1 MQNGLAGAPELL
13 CGLIERQITLRDV
26 GNEPCPDLVSDSDP
40 PGSVRGGLLGGEQ
53 PGAEPSVDR
62 RLRDTELARGL
73 LDGEQAAVGVGWWRS
88 RDPVLDAK
96 GRDAWLV
103 ERQAGSGASA
113 LLVEDRRDLLIAG
126 VGGELADERGGLN
139 ADDGLR
145 VYRMRLTGKA
155 EIPKGAPTGS
165 GYAIIAIHRG
175 SVVCW
180 RFAHLHG
187 FFNATVAQIHVG
199 FTGRSGRVVQ
209 SLSTGPS
216 LHHQGCIQASAAEV
230 TAIKHDPSA
239 YYVNVHS
246 RLYPTGAVR
255 GQL

>member
-1 MQNGLAGAPELL
+1 MSASCRWSGGIAACLVIMLMGMAG
-13 CGLIERQITLRDV
+13 C
-26 GNEPCPDLVSDSDP
+26 
-40 PGSVRGGLLGGEQ
+40 
-53 PGAEPSVDR
+53 
-62 RLRDTELARGL
+62 
-73 LDGEQAAVGVGWWRS
+73 
-88 RDPVLDAK
+88 
-96 GRDAWLV
+96 
-103 ERQAGSGASA
+103 GASGSSTPSSA
-113 LLVEDRRDLLIAG
+113 LSPP
-126 VGGELADERGGLN
+126 
-139 ADDGLR
+139 LR